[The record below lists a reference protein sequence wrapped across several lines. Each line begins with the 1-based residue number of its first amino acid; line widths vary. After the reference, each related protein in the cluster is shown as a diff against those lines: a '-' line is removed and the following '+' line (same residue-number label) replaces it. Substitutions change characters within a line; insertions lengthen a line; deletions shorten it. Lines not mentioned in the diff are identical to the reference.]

1 MSVCDSTCRSCIYSS
16 TVSETEPVTC
26 DYILVTGNRRGCPA
40 GEGCE
45 RYIKG
50 DRAPS
55 IDQQLYKGR
64 KVESKP
70 QEKPQEK
77 PKEQKPRKKK
87 VRTPEQLAKKREDD
101 KAYYQKHKKELNKR
115 RYEREKQKKQSP

>member
-1 MSVCDSTCRSCIYSS
+1 MSVCDKTCRSCIYSS

-50 DRAPS
+50 ERAPS

-64 KVESKP
+64 KL
-70 QEKPQEK
+70 EKPEEK
-77 PKEQKPRKKK
+77 PKEKPKDQKPRKKK
-87 VRTPEQLAKKREDD
+87 PLTPEQLAKKREQD
-101 KAYYQKHKKELNKR
+101 KEYYQRHKKELNKR
-115 RYEREKQKKQSP
+115 RYEREKQRRSP

>member
-1 MSVCDSTCRSCIYSS
+1 
-16 TVSETEPVTC
+16 VSETEPVTC

-50 DRAPS
+50 ERAPS

-64 KVESKP
+64 KL
-70 QEKPQEK
+70 EKPEEK
-77 PKEQKPRKKK
+77 PKEKPKDQKPRKKK
-87 VRTPEQLAKKREDD
+87 PLTPEQLAKKREQD
-101 KAYYQKHKKELNKR
+101 KEYYQRHKKELNKR
-115 RYEREKQKKQSP
+115 RYEREKQRRSP